1 MKKAL
6 LTGVAAL
13 FLATGAALAAPPIA
27 EEGKDEC
34 VGPLDENSNP
44 TSIPCDQLGEFY
56 DCGVDAD
63 DDIYI
68 RHQHLLSDLSS
79 TTITIYSRTGSGRKQ
94 RTPVIHYDK
103 RTDALAL
110 NGKRCKKVD

>member
-1 MKKAL
+1 MKKLFLAGIA
-6 LTGVAAL
+6 TL
-13 FLATGAALAAPPIA
+13 FLATGAAHAASPIA
-27 EEGKDEC
+27 EEEKGEC
-34 VGPLDENSNP
+34 VGLDENSNP
-44 TSIPCDQLGEFY
+44 TSIPCEQLGEFY

-79 TTITIYSRTGSGRKQ
+79 TTITISSRTGSGRKQ

-103 RTDALAL
+103 RTDVLTL
-110 NGKRCKKVD
+110 NSKRCKKVD

>member
-1 MKKAL
+1 MKILTSIAVL
-6 LTGVAAL
+6 L
-13 FLATGAALAAPPIA
+13 LATGAALAAPPIA
-27 EEGKDEC
+27 EEEKGEC

-44 TSIPCDQLGEFY
+44 TTIPCDQLGEFY
-56 DCGVDAD
+56 ECSVDAD
-63 DDIYI
+63 DNIYI